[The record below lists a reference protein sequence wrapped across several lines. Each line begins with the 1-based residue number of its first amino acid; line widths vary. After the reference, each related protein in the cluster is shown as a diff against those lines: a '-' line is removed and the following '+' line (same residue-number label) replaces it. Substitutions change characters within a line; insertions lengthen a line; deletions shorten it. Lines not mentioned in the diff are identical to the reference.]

1 MKNVIILMT
10 VIGLFA
16 CEQKIIPSDVVCQI
30 GILRGTTNKI
40 LIRCTDNDGWI
51 AGDNIGAGGVDFSPY
66 EPGSIDRIDVVFC
79 KNCREMYPN

>member
-16 CEQKIIPSDVVCQI
+16 CEQKFVPSDVVCQI
-30 GILRGTTNKI
+30 GRLPGATSYT

-51 AGDNIGAGGVDFSPY
+51 AGDNIAAGGVDLSAY
-66 EPGSIDRIDVVFC
+66 VPGSINLTYVVKC
-79 KNCREMYPN
+79 KTCREMYPN